1 MNTEKAKVIEMLGN
15 GIFIDIFSEDLKEIQ
30 EAVYRYGGNVIVYEL
45 ADEWR
50 ISYTLN
56 AHPFSMMIYGIHIT
70 HEQFNAQ
77 VKAFGGQVKEFK
89 KGTKLV
95 LIDNLYFVDHE
106 QRNKRSS

>member
-1 MNTEKAKVIEMLGN
+1 MNTEKAKVIDVMD
-15 GIFIDIFSEDLKEIQ
+15 GIFIDLFTEDLKEIQ
-30 EAVYRYGGNVIVYEL
+30 EAVYRYGGNIVVYEL

-70 HEQFNAQ
+70 QDQFNAQ
-77 VKAFGGQVKEFK
+77 VKSFGGQLKQFE

-95 LIDNLYFVDHE
+95 LIDNLYFV
-106 QRNKRSS
+106 

>member
-1 MNTEKAKVIEMLGN
+1 MNTKHAKVIDVMD
-15 GIFIDIFSEDLKEIQ
+15 GIFIDIFTEDLKDIQ

-56 AHPFSMMIYGIHIT
+56 APPFSMMIYGIHIT
-70 HEQFNAQ
+70 KEQFDAQ
-77 VKAFGGQVKEFK
+77 VKAFVGQVKEFK

-95 LIDNLYFVDHE
+95 LIDNLYFVE
-106 QRNKRSS
+106 S